1 MDSINSKNGSLPAT
15 YAFRAARSYGAHGP
29 AAPAAAARGAVT
41 TASGLTVRPMDTARQ
56 IDQTTIETSRKL
68 ESARTLVAAKVSGG
82 IDFNTGNVKAS
93 SMSGA
98 PETGALPLY
107 RHPADKN
114 AAATGVDLGRRLD
127 VSI

>member
-15 YAFRAARSYGAHGP
+15 YAFRAARSYGVHGP
-29 AAPAAAARGAVT
+29 AAAPRAAVT

-56 IDQTTIETSRKL
+56 VDQTTIETSRKL

>member
-1 MDSINSKNGSLPAT
+1 
-15 YAFRAARSYGAHGP
+15 
-29 AAPAAAARGAVT
+29 
-41 TASGLTVRPMDTARQ
+41 MDTARQ
-56 IDQTTIETSRKL
+56 VDQTTIETSRKL